1 MGALCHGDMEQRVK
15 LQLRH
20 VHGMH
25 SHGQAQPCTDPV
37 SSFQQGNDANTS
49 AAEAVKAGM
58 THFLPSAKSRWHSSG
73 IHVVSAVQ
81 SGAVLR
87 GRGNTTA
94 WRFPQQQ
101 STPHRVFLC
110 SAQQR
115 GLTAGRAQAIYQG
128 TTTVFPIRA
137 RR

>member
-1 MGALCHGDMEQRVK
+1 MGALCHGDTEQRVK

-87 GRGNTTA
+87 GRDTQLLGDSHSSNPHLTA
-94 WRFPQQQ
+94 CFCALHSSVGLQQAEPRQ
-101 STPHRVFLC
+101 STRE
-110 SAQQR
+110 QQ
-115 GLTAGRAQAIYQG
+115 L
-128 TTTVFPIRA
+128 FPIRA